1 MICTLTF
8 TLTQVQGILWVRRDS
23 SPGKLRHEGEVTLTS
38 TGSTV
43 PKRQLGR
50 LLKQAREE
58 AGIPLD
64 TAAKRLEWS
73 RARMYRIEGAQTSV
87 RTHDV
92 ELMCRI
98 YGTSDEMQSVLVALA
113 AESKSRGWWHAYG
126 DAIPEWFELYVGLEA
141 AACHLRQYEP
151 ALIPGLLQTP
161 EYMAAV
167 FRTKP
172 GRTPAEVARKV
183 ALRLERQ
190 RLLNR
195 RSPAAPQLQAVIDES
210 VIRRPPE
217 DSEGWRT
224 QLAYLGNATRAALGN
239 IAVRVLPMGI
249 GPHQASVAGAFVLLD
264 FPRLSTRPP
273 EPSTVYQESL
283 TGGLYLDRPG
293 EVAAYTDAWS
303 TLWASALDEQA
314 SEDLISN
321 AVKGELR

>member
-1 MICTLTF
+1 MTN
-8 TLTQVQGILWVRRDS
+8 
-23 SPGKLRHEGEVTLTS
+23 
-38 TGSTV
+38 TGSSV

-98 YGTSDEMQSVLVALA
+98 YGTSDEIRSVLVALA

-172 GRTPAEVARKV
+172 GRTPAEVTRRV

-190 RLLNR
+190 RLLTR
-195 RSPAAPQLQAVIDES
+195 RSPAAPQLQVVIDES
-210 VIRRPPE
+210 VIRRPHE
-217 DSEGWRT
+217 DVEGWRT
-224 QLAYLGNATRAALGN
+224 QLAHLGS
-239 IAVRVLPMGI
+239 IASTGPENVSVRVLPMRV
-249 GPHQASVAGAFVLLD
+249 GPHLASVAGAFVVLD
-264 FPRLSTRPP
+264 FPRLGTRPA
-273 EPSTVYQESL
+273 EPSTVYSESL
-283 TGGLYLDRPG
+283 TGGLYLDRPN
-293 EVAAYTDAWS
+293 EVSAYIDAWT
-303 TLWASALDEQA
+303 TLWASTLDEYA
-314 SEDLISN
+314 SADLLNSAIKEIYN
-321 AVKGELR
+321 E